1 MKESNSNSAKADVE
15 GIKKDIESLVS
26 RLRNL
31 KGKSGDILDEQ
42 LGNLSSVMEHYKDKG
57 MDKGKA
63 NLADLCESTRDHPLR
78 NLAYAFGA
86 GVLLAIL
93 MK

>member
-1 MKESNSNSAKADVE
+1 MKESNSNSAKEDVE

-42 LGNLSSVMEHYKDKG
+42 LGNLSSVMEHYKDEG
-57 MDKGKA
+57 IDKGKA
-63 NLADLCESTRDHPLR
+63 NVADLCESTRDHPLR

>member
-1 MKESNSNSAKADVE
+1 MSKVS
-15 GIKKDIESLVS
+15 KKDIKSLVS

-31 KGKSGDILDEQ
+31 KGKSGDILDKQ
-42 LGNLSSVMEHYKDKG
+42 LGNLSFHYGTYKG

-63 NLADLCESTRDHPLR
+63 NVAGLFESTRDYPLW

-86 GVLLAIL
+86 GVLLA
-93 MK
+93 

>member
-1 MKESNSNSAKADVE
+1 MKESNSNSAKEDVE

-31 KGKSGDILDEQ
+31 KGKSGNILDEQ

-57 MDKGKA
+57 KA
-63 NLADLCESTRDHPLR
+63 NVADLCESTRDHPLR

>member
-1 MKESNSNSAKADVE
+1 
-15 GIKKDIESLVS
+15 
-26 RLRNL
+26 
-31 KGKSGDILDEQ
+31 
-42 LGNLSSVMEHYKDKG
+42 MEHYKDKG

-63 NLADLCESTRDHPLR
+63 NVADLCESTRDHPLR
-78 NLAYAFGA
+78 NLAYAFGV

>member
-1 MKESNSNSAKADVE
+1 MKESNSNSAKEDVE
-15 GIKKDIESLVS
+15 GIKKDIEGLVS

-57 MDKGKA
+57 IDKGKA
-63 NLADLCESTRDHPLR
+63 NVADLCESTRDHPLR

>member
-1 MKESNSNSAKADVE
+1 MKASNSVKEDVE

-26 RLRNL
+26 RLCDL
-31 KGKSGDILDEQ
+31 KGKTGDILDEQ
-42 LGNLSSVMEHYKDKG
+42 LGNLSSVLEHYKDKG
-57 MDKGKA
+57 IEKGKA
-63 NLADLCESTRDHPLR
+63 NLADLCESTRNNPLR

>member
-1 MKESNSNSAKADVE
+1 M
-15 GIKKDIESLVS
+15 S

-42 LGNLSSVMEHYKDKG
+42 LGNLSSVMEYYKDKG

-63 NLADLCESTRDHPLR
+63 NVADLCESTRDHPLWS
-78 NLAYAFGA
+78 LAYAFGA

>member
-1 MKESNSNSAKADVE
+1 MKEVNVGSAKEDIE
-15 GIKKDIESLVS
+15 GIKKDIESLGS

-31 KGKSGDILDEQ
+31 KGKSSDLLEEQ
-42 LGNLSSVMEHYKDKG
+42 LDNLSSVMEHYKNKG
-57 MDKGKA
+57 IEKGKA
-63 NLADLCESTRDHPLR
+63 NVADLCESTRDHPLR

>member
-42 LGNLSSVMEHYKDKG
+42 LGNFIIRYGTL
-57 MDKGKA
+57 
-63 NLADLCESTRDHPLR
+63 
-78 NLAYAFGA
+78 
-86 GVLLAIL
+86 
-93 MK
+93 